1 MTRIIKLLL
10 LCLVGV
16 LPSVLAI
23 YFYSQLRTQ
32 RIGSFWEWLWE
43 WLWECHATGP
53 QGRAVDLSDAP
64 AICQ

>member
-32 RIGSFWEWLWE
+32 RIGSGSGSGSGNVTQP
-43 WLWECHATGP
+43 AP
-53 QGRAVDLSDAP
+53 GRAVDLSDAP